1 MGASRMVTWKSVLV
15 AAILIVAVAY
25 ASVPANDGPVAK
37 RDGEVESLL
46 DSVQRRS
53 APSGCL
59 NRRARRSEVDSTRRS
74 GNTSYYSLL
83 FPFFTLCIGFICN
96 VMLAKWAPWFPYTVF
111 MMLLGL
117 FTGLLLRE
125 ANDKNVLSDSINA
138 WDHIDPHL
146 LMFAFLPPLLF
157 GDSMALNFHHVK
169 RCFSQ
174 CFLLA
179 GPGVCIGTGLMTFV
193 AKFVLPYSWD
203 WRMAACFASI
213 TAATDPVAVVGLLN
227 QLGASKKLT
236 MVIAGESLM
245 NDGIAIVLFTLF
257 KNLLHGQSYDF
268 AGIVEFFFQVA
279 LGGPAVGLA
288 FGLVALLILI
298 LIKNSTEGNDAD
310 NASNQTTLTFVV
322 AYLSFFVGEQVCEV
336 SGVLACVTTGT
347 MIAGYGWPLLSAKH
361 SLHNVWHVAEFM
373 GNTIIFMLSGVIIGS
388 DVHDEWKDNRD
399 KTGKYFGYM
408 IVVYI
413 FMVIIRFVM
422 MGILYFPLSK
432 LGYGFERGWKDA
444 FIGVW
449 GGLRGAV
456 GLILCLIIDE
466 DSTICNDG
474 APFVVIIGGATFL
487 TLIVNGTTTGP
498 IVNALGML
506 KDPEV
511 QDFLNFSV
519 KRNIHGKT
527 KQYFDKLKDL
537 PEHAEAT
544 SEASMT
550 LVDILGETWTATN
563 DREKGAVKSLLEGGC
578 DKATAKHV
586 FRDLYLE
593 MVRTEYQIMI
603 DTNQVPSTS
612 SVPEIL
618 LGSIDVALDE
628 TDNLGSTDAPED
640 NVGAGGIYDLQDI
653 KKHLKASC
661 RLLDDSECGRTI
673 MHQFGRIVA
682 RDRNAYLLHSYLN
695 AHDRALIKFHE
706 SMQSLE
712 NVSSVVEKYPNATL
726 SNSGAGTGTG
736 TTILSNTEADQVE
749 LGSPNKMQ
757 ETLKKAIR
765 SVTKSHGKN
774 RTQALELIK
783 QMTSE
788 PGNEGVMEVIASK
801 QLAAATL
808 THQKMKLNKSLSQ
821 GVLSKAKFDE
831 MFADVQANMHS
842 LQNTTLAE
850 TANSKIFKDQR
861 DSNAHAV
868 DAQDKTLAGGI
879 ADAIKASFG
888 NVGDAVHEEQL

>member
-1 MGASRMVTWKSVLV
+1 MVKWNSVLV

-37 RDGEVESLL
+37 RDGEAESLL

-59 NRRARRSEVDSTRRS
+59 NRRARRSEVVSRRS
-74 GNTSYYSLL
+74 GNVSYYSLL

-96 VMLAKWAPWFPYTVF
+96 VILSKWAPWFPYTVF

-117 FTGLLLRE
+117 FTGLLHRE
-125 ANDKNVLSDSINA
+125 ANDKNVLSESIDA

-179 GPGVCIGTGLMTFV
+179 GPGVCIGTGLMTLV

-203 WRMAACFASI
+203 WKMAACFASI

-257 KNLLHGQSYDF
+257 KNLLHGQTYDF
-268 AGIVEFFFQVA
+268 GGIVEFFFQVA

-288 FGLVALLILI
+288 CGLVALLILI
-298 LIKNSTEGNDAD
+298 LIKNSTEGNDTD

-361 SLHNVWHVAEFM
+361 SLHNCWHVAEFM
-373 GNTIIFMLSGVIIGS
+373 GNTIIFMLSGILIGS
-388 DVHDEWKDNRD
+388 DIHDEWQISKGE
-399 KTGKYFGYM
+399 TGKYFGYM

-444 FIGVW
+444 FVGVW

-498 IVNALGML
+498 ILNALGML

-511 QDFLNFSV
+511 QDFLDFSV

-527 KQYFDKLKDL
+527 KEYFDNMKDL

-550 LVDILGETWTATN
+550 LVDILGETWNATN
-563 DREKGAVKSLLEGGC
+563 QREKGAVNNLLEGGC

-628 TDNLGSTDAPED
+628 TDNLQVEGE
-640 NVGAGGIYDLQDI
+640 GGGIYDLQDI
-653 KKHLKASC
+653 KKNFKASWYHN
-661 RLLDDSECGRTI
+661 LADGSECGRTV
-673 MHQFGRIVA
+673 MHQFGRIVV

-695 AHDRALIKFHE
+695 AHDRALIKFQQ
-706 SMQSLE
+706 SMESLE
-712 NVSSVVEKYPNATL
+712 NMSSAVEKLRSTANATL
-726 SNSGAGTGTG
+726 SNSGAGTGSGTG
-736 TTILSNTEADQVE
+736 ADQVE
-749 LGSPNKMQ
+749 LEPPNRMQ
-757 ETLKKAIR
+757 ETLQKAVK

-774 RTQALELIK
+774 RTEALELIK
-783 QMTSE
+783 RMTSE
-788 PGNEGVMEVIASK
+788 PGNEGVMEVIACK

-808 THQKMKLNKSLSQ
+808 THQKNKLNKSLSQ
-821 GVLSKAKFDE
+821 GVLSKTKYDA

-850 TANSKIFKDQR
+850 TANSKAFKDQR

-868 DAQDKTLAGGI
+868 DAQDKTLGTGI
-879 ADAIKASFG
+879 ANVFKASFG
-888 NVGDAVHEEQL
+888 HGGDALHEEQL